1 MIKEKTAHFRFYEE
15 LNDFLPQEKK
25 KVKFQ
30 HTFILRESVKDMIEA
45 IGVPHAEV
53 DLILVNGISKGF
65 NYLVQDSDEISVYPV
80 FESFDITDVQHLR
93 PKPLREPK
101 FIADVHLGSL
111 ARYMRMAGLDTFYKN
126 SIDNYDMV
134 KLSCNDKRTILTRD
148 RNLLK
153 RNDVTHGYY
162 IRKQSAEEQLK
173 EVVNRFHLEAEIKPF
188 SRCMECNT
196 ILHAV
201 DKEIISDRLP
211 EKVKLYHDTFYICSR
226 CNKVYWKGSHYTN
239 MLKILEKSGVYNNN
253 FPLI

>member
-1 MIKEKTAHFRFYEE
+1 MIKEKMAYFRFYEE
-15 LNDFLPQEKK
+15 LNDFLPQGKK

-93 PKPLREPK
+93 PRPLREPK

-111 ARYMRMAGLDTFYKN
+111 ARYMRMAGLDTFYEN
-126 SIDNYDMV
+126 TINNCDMV
-134 KLSCNDKRTILTRD
+134 KLSLSENRAILTRD
-148 RNLLK
+148 RELLK
-153 RNDVTHGYY
+153 RNDITHGYFV
-162 IRKQSAEEQLK
+162 RRNTAEEQLK
-173 EVVNRFHLEAEIKPF
+173 EVVNRFNLKAEVKPF

-196 ILHAV
+196 SFNAV
-201 DKEIISDRLP
+201 DEEIISDRLP
-211 EKVKLYHDTFYICSR
+211 EKVKLYHDTFYICRS
-226 CNKVYWKGSHYTN
+226 CNKIYWKGSHYTN
-239 MLKILEKSGVYNNN
+239 MLKMLEKSGVYNSN